1 MKIITPS
8 YTIVRPCALVRV
20 CATCGNGINVDEER
34 ENGGL
39 KK

>member
-1 MKIITPS
+1 MLETKCFAPH
-8 YTIVRPCALVRV
+8 ALVRV